1 MKIFFDH
8 AVVGTPHD
16 FFWIDGSIVL
26 GDDADS
32 YDWKFSTTERR
43 YKCVRAASDAAGCNL
58 VEEPN
63 IPQASFWKKHTQYP
77 AWHRIA
83 SKENLREYIDRQINR
98 IVDFVSDKNQK
109 YYVEQFQ
116 VQQRLID
123 QLTHARIVGPGLPEH
138 GFVPDTRGFVAVP
151 EYDNCHSSTGR
162 MTVRNGPKILTLP
175 KDQRGCIISR
185 WDDGVIVEV
194 DFNALDARV
203 LGWISGHAAQPGDMY
218 EWIGSEAG
226 ISAPRP
232 VIKEA
237 TLAAMYGMS
246 RRNFALRYQD
256 MPDAIDLYEK
266 VRTFMRVREL
276 EERLSRQET
285 LCNAFGR
292 PLTSTSARISHHV
305 QSSSVDVACSG
316 FDWLVQQVDKEQC
329 LPIFLIH
336 DALVLDMRQGYLPE
350 LESLCKLGL
359 RVPIIDQSLPVKIRR
374 F

>member
-1 MKIFFDH
+1 MKVLFD
-8 AVVGTPHD
+8 ARLTGCPTGFMWCDGQIVFNEATGFDWRYDLGRQKFRSVG
-16 FFWIDGSIVL
+16 
-26 GDDADS
+26 
-32 YDWKFSTTERR
+32 
-43 YKCVRAASDAAGCNL
+43 AASEAAGLNL
-58 VEEPN
+58 AIEPN
-63 IPQASFWKKHTQYP
+63 ILSSGFWKKHTQHP
-77 AWHRIA
+77 AWSMIA
-83 SKENLREYIDRQINR
+83 PGDKFKAYLREQVERVISFLQDPKHEY
-98 IVDFVSDKNQK
+98 FVTH
-109 YYVEQFQ
+109 FQ

-123 QLTHARIVGPGLPEH
+123 QLAPARIMGPGLPDH
-138 GFVPDTRGFVAVP
+138 GFTPDARGFVAVP
-151 EYDNCHSSTGR
+151 DYDNCHSSTGR

-175 KDQRGCIISR
+175 KDQRGCIVSR

-203 LGWISGHAAQPGDMY
+203 LGWISGHVAQPGDMY

-305 QSSSVDVACSG
+305 QSSAVDVACSG

-336 DALVLDMRQGYLPE
+336 DALVLDVRQGYLPE
-350 LESLCKLGL
+350 LESFCKSGL